1 MHLLGCFYLQ
11 IQKQF
16 LKSSLYQSVKLSV
29 EYIDRFGKAN
39 GYFFTPKILV
49 RSHGELAPTNC
60 FNSHV
65 LGSCFCPKD
74 STIVIEANQV
84 ERIRRSHGDAAVLY
98 VLSHEYAHWIQKV
111 FTKGRLPDPYNELQ
125 ADCIAGAILLSND
138 SNNPAKSIELNQN
151 DVLEIMSAAYS
162 VGGGSVHG
170 TSDQRLSAVYFGAT
184 DGLQGCGVKLNPCP
198 EHMENAG
205 NQGCLPAIG
214 APWKVIKDFC
224 EYRIF
229 ERYSHNY
236 NTDKEV
242 KEGLDSCYSSGGR
255 YGWKNEWRD

>member
-1 MHLLGCFYLQ
+1 MTEDSSIDLNVFSQARDEKKRRGNSLQLRISLREFTTLITSALAGLLLFANTKAISQEL
-11 IQKQF
+11 
-16 LKSSLYQSVKLSV
+16 SLYQSVKLSV

-84 ERIRRSHGDAAVLY
+84 ERIRRSHGGAAVLY

-138 SNNPAKSIELNQN
+138 SNNPAKSI
-151 DVLEIMSAAYS
+151 
-162 VGGGSVHG
+162 
-170 TSDQRLSAVYFGAT
+170 GA
-184 DGLQGCGVKLNPCP
+184 KS
-198 EHMENAG
+198 E
-205 NQGCLPAIG
+205 
-214 APWKVIKDFC
+214 
-224 EYRIF
+224 
-229 ERYSHNY
+229 
-236 NTDKEV
+236 
-242 KEGLDSCYSSGGR
+242 
-255 YGWKNEWRD
+255 